1 MKNNTSI
8 IKYFIIVL
16 IFILIIS
23 IIIIAELKYNS
34 FGNYVHDLYPKS
46 SINIKYQLPWQRV
59 FYFNRIKEFEQKP
72 IGNNK
77 IVFLGNSITEG
88 GGNWSNRFKTN
99 NIVNRGIS
107 GDYTEGVLNR
117 LNEIIYYKPISVF
130 LLIGIND
137 FFKDNSTN
145 LKINPTY
152 VAENIFNIANIIK
165 NGSSSTLVFIQTI
178 FPINNQH
185 YMKVKKVDYN
195 FLQSKY
201 RPSIN
206 EQIKKVNSILI
217 NNKKHNVI
225 DLHSLFLNNEGV
237 LDSKF
242 SLDGVHLNQKGYQ
255 VLTDTIK
262 PLIILLNNQ

>member
-1 MKNNTSI
+1 MKNTTPI

-23 IIIIAELKYNS
+23 IIIIAKFKYNL
-34 FGNYVHDLYPKS
+34 FVNYVHDLYPKP

-72 IGNNK
+72 IGENK

-88 GGNWSNRFKTN
+88 ARNLNHRFNTN

-117 LNEIIYYKPISVF
+117 LNEIIYYKPIAVF
-130 LLIGIND
+130 ILIGINE

-145 LKINPTY
+145 LKINPIY
-152 VAENIFNIANIIK
+152 VAENIFKIANIIK
-165 NGSSSTLVFIQTI
+165 NGSPATLVFIQTI
-178 FPINNQH
+178 FPINNQY

-195 FLQSKY
+195 FLHKSY

-206 EQIKKVNSILI
+206 EQINNVNSILI
-217 NNKKHNVI
+217 DNKKHNVI
-225 DLHSLFLNNEGV
+225 DLHSLFLNNDGV
-237 LDSKF
+237 LDPKF

-255 VLTDTIK
+255 IWTDTIT
-262 PLIILLNNQ
+262 PLIRSLNNQ